1 VRTGLD
7 LGRLRMKKIAIQ
19 ARHRNHYLRRQLQL
33 DLFSSRP
40 TPPWNDNRAASLIA
54 RRFGLSVDHA
64 STIARLAGIGGSH
77 HEA

>member
-1 VRTGLD
+1 
-7 LGRLRMKKIAIQ
+7 MKKIAIH
-19 ARHRNHYLRRQLQL
+19 ARHRNQYLRHQLQL
-33 DLFSSRP
+33 DLFPFRP

-54 RRFGLSVDHA
+54 KRFGLSVDHA

>member
-1 VRTGLD
+1 MNKV
-7 LGRLRMKKIAIQ
+7 AIQ
-19 ARHRNHYLRRQLQL
+19 VRHRNHYLRRQLQL
-33 DLFSSRP
+33 DLFAWRP